1 MDAPFDRGEVD
12 RASLDATER
21 LRARLSS
28 RPVAPPARPVRGFL
42 PWAIAGA
49 LFVFVAGM
57 IANPWF
63 EAQVRNKLPFTA
75 AVTSKPADNAEIAV
89 LRQQLARL
97 ETPAAPPPS
106 ERLARTEAKIE
117 TSSDQIARDAE
128 RIDRL
133 TAEIATLSARHEADR
148 ARTEAANANA
158 VAAAERAQAMLTL
171 VLVRRAVDAGQPL
184 GPLDAALRRAFDASQ
199 PDAVK
204 AVAALGTAPV
214 SLASLRRGFNT
225 MRPIIGARPTADQ
238 RQSWWETLTTTI
250 SAAVSSPA
258 PGSPLA
264 APETANAALAR
275 GDYVAAANHLRRLP
289 APRPQA
295 LANWLAAADR
305 LHAGN
310 QALAMLESTALL
322 AQPVVTPDAVAP
334 EKPVS
339 SPVPAVP
346 VTRTNTKV
354 DQTVIGGRIGRIG
367 DIVGNALDL
376 RPRLSE
382 IFGFQRV
389 PNKALPTRTWVAPS
403 ITAVS

>member
-1 MDAPFDRGEVD
+1 MTPGNPMDAPFDRGEVD

-28 RPVAPPARPVRGFL
+28 RPVAPPARPARSFL

-63 EAQVRNKLPFTA
+63 EAQVRDKLPFTA
-75 AVTSKPADNAEIAV
+75 AVASKPADNAEIAV

-97 ETPAAPPPS
+97 EAPAAAPPPS
-106 ERLARTEAKIE
+106 ERLARTEARIE

-133 TAEIATLSARHEADR
+133 TAEIATLSATQEADR

-184 GPLDAALRRAFDASQ
+184 GPLDAALRRAFEASQ

-214 SLASLRRGFNT
+214 SLASLRRGFNNL
-225 MRPIIGARPTADQ
+225 RPIIGVRPTADQ
-238 RQSWWETLTTTI
+238 RQNWWETLTTTI

-264 APETANAALAR
+264 APEAANAALAR
-275 GDYVAAANHLRRLP
+275 GDYVAAANHMRRLP

-305 LHAGN
+305 LQAGN
-310 QALAMLESTALL
+310 QALAMLETTTLL
-322 AQPVVTPDAVAP
+322 AQPVVTPAVVLP
-334 EKPVS
+334 EKPVLT
-339 SPVPAVP
+339 PVPAVP
-346 VTRTNTKV
+346 VTRTNTSV
-354 DQTVIGGRIGRIG
+354 DQTVIGGIGGIIG
-367 DIVGNALDL
+367 DALDL
-376 RPRLSE
+376 RPMLSG
-382 IFGFQRV
+382 IFG
-389 PNKALPTRTWVAPS
+389 L
-403 ITAVS
+403 

>member
-1 MDAPFDRGEVD
+1 MTPGNPMDAPFDRGEVD

-28 RPVAPPARPVRGFL
+28 RPAAPPVRPVRGFL

-63 EAQVRNKLPFTA
+63 EARVRNKLPFTA
-75 AVTSKPADNAEIAV
+75 AVTGKPADNAEIAM
-89 LRQQLARL
+89 LRERLARL
-97 ETPAAPPPS
+97 ETPAAVPPPS
-106 ERLARTEAKIE
+106 ERMARTEARIE

-133 TAEIATLSARHEADR
+133 TSEIAALSATQEADR

-184 GPLDAALRRAFDASQ
+184 GPLDAALRRAFEVSQ

-214 SLASLRRGFNT
+214 SLASLRRDFNM
-225 MRPIIGARPTADQ
+225 MRPIIGARPTANQ
-238 RQSWWETLTTTI
+238 RQNWWETLTMTI

-264 APETANAALAR
+264 APEAANAALAR
-275 GDYVAAANHLRRLP
+275 GNYMAAANQLRRLP

-305 LHAGN
+305 LRAGN
-310 QALAMLESTALL
+310 QALTMLETTTLL
-322 AQPVVTPDAVAP
+322 AQPVAPPVSAPP
-334 EKPVS
+334 EKPVLT
-339 SPVPAVP
+339 PVPAVP
-346 VTRTNTKV
+346 VTRTDTSV
-354 DQTVIGGRIGRIG
+354 DQPARGSFIGSPIVSPIGRISG
-367 DIVGNALDL
+367 IVGDALDL
-376 RPRLSE
+376 RPMLSAV
-382 IFGFQRV
+382 FGF
-389 PNKALPTRTWVAPS
+389 
-403 ITAVS
+403 

>member
-1 MDAPFDRGEVD
+1 MTPGNPMDAPFDRGEVD

-28 RPVAPPARPVRGFL
+28 RPVAPPARPGRGFL

-97 ETPAAPPPS
+97 ETPTAAPPPS
-106 ERLARTEAKIE
+106 ERLARTEARIE

-133 TAEIATLSARHEADR
+133 TAEIATLSATHEADR

-158 VAAAERAQAMLTL
+158 IAAAERAQTMLTL

-184 GPLDAALRRAFDASQ
+184 GPLDAALRRAFEASQ
-199 PDAVK
+199 PNAVK

-225 MRPIIGARPTADQ
+225 VRPIIGARPTADQ

-264 APETANAALAR
+264 APEAANAALAR

-289 APRPQA
+289 APRPRA

-310 QALAMLESTALL
+310 QALAMLETTTLL
-322 AQPVVTPDAVAP
+322 AQPVATTSPVPP
-334 EKPVS
+334 EKPVLT
-339 SPVPAVP
+339 PVPAVP
-346 VTRTNTKV
+346 VTRTNTSV
-354 DQTVIGGRIGRIG
+354 DQAVIGGRIGG
-367 DIVGNALDL
+367 IVSDALNL
-376 RPRLSE
+376 RPVLSG
-382 IFGFQRV
+382 IFGF
-389 PNKALPTRTWVAPS
+389 
-403 ITAVS
+403 

>member
-28 RPVAPPARPVRGFL
+28 RPVAPPARPARSFL

-97 ETPAAPPPS
+97 EFPAAAPPPS
-106 ERLARTEAKIE
+106 ERLARTEARIE

-133 TAEIATLSARHEADR
+133 TAEIAALSATQEADR

-184 GPLDAALRRAFDASQ
+184 GPLDAALRRAFEASQ

-214 SLASLRRGFNT
+214 SLASLRRGFNSV
-225 MRPIIGARPTADQ
+225 RPIIGARPAADQ

-264 APETANAALAR
+264 APEAANAALAR

-289 APRPQA
+289 GPRPQA

-305 LHAGN
+305 LQAGN
-310 QALAMLESTALL
+310 QALAMLETTTLL
-322 AQPVVTPDAVAP
+322 AQPVVTPAVVPP
-334 EKPVS
+334 EKPMLA
-339 SPVPAVP
+339 PVPAVP
-346 VTRTNTKV
+346 VTRTNTKI
-354 DQTVIGGRIGRIG
+354 DQPVISGIGGIIG
-367 DIVGNALDL
+367 DALNL
-376 RPRLSE
+376 RPVLSG
-382 IFGFQRV
+382 IFGF
-389 PNKALPTRTWVAPS
+389 
-403 ITAVS
+403 

>member
-1 MDAPFDRGEVD
+1 MTPGNPMDAPFDRGEVD

-28 RPVAPPARPVRGFL
+28 RPAPPPSRPVRGFL
-42 PWAIAGA
+42 PWALAAA

-63 EAQVRNKLPFTA
+63 EARVRNKLPFTA

-89 LRQQLARL
+89 LRERLARL
-97 ETPAAPPPS
+97 ETPAAAPPPS

-133 TAEIATLSARHEADR
+133 TAEIAALSATQEADR

-184 GPLDAALRRAFDASQ
+184 GPLDAALRRAFEASQ

-225 MRPIIGARPTADQ
+225 VRPLIGARPTADQ

-264 APETANAALAR
+264 APEAASAALAR
-275 GDYVAAANHLRRLP
+275 GDYVAAANQLRRLP

-295 LANWLAAADR
+295 LANWLAAVDR
-305 LHAGN
+305 LQAGN
-310 QALAMLESTALL
+310 QALAMLETTTLL
-322 AQPVVTPDAVAP
+322 AQPVATSVPVPPA
-334 EKPVS
+334 KPVLT
-339 SPVPAVP
+339 PVPAVP
-346 VTRTNTKV
+346 VTRTNPGV
-354 DQTVIGGRIGRIG
+354 DQPAVGRSVSVHIGRITG
-367 DIVGNALDL
+367 IVGDALDL
-376 RPRLSE
+376 RPVFS
-382 IFGFQRV
+382 
-389 PNKALPTRTWVAPS
+389 
-403 ITAVS
+403 AVFDF